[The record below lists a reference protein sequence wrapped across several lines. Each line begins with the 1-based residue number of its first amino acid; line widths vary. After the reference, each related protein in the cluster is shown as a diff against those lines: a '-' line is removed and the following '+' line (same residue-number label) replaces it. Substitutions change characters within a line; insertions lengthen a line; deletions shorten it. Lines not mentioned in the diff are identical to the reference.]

1 MGVRNVTERPGYC
14 ATGLQWPTPMLTWH
28 TTPGEDPR
36 MFVNRWIETHAHIRP
51 NKVALVDRVSGISY
65 TYLDLYRTSRLQ
77 AQRLAA
83 LGIKP
88 GDRVAVYSQ
97 NRPEILELLLAC
109 GWLGAC
115 LVPLNWR
122 LAPQELEKIVEDCAP
137 RITFLDPNLPCDLPG
152 QSLFSLQSLDAP
164 SVSFPDVGPEA
175 PLAIFYTG
183 GTTGVPKGAVLTHA
197 SMQWNAWNTI
207 CGWGLSPDD
216 VAPIF
221 TPMFH
226 TGGLNVMATPLLCL
240 GGTLVLPG
248 NFEAHKA
255 LEVIEQ
261 EHCTLVF
268 LVPTMYEMLRQD
280 PGFSRSRVAHVRK
293 WISGGAPCPKTLFEA
308 YWNEGIPLI
317 QGYGLT
323 EAGPNTF
330 GVSFEEAQRRPGTVG
345 VPLPGIQL
353 RLVND
358 QGQEPTVGQ
367 AGELQVRGGHVM
379 AGYWNRPKETSS
391 VLQDGWLSTG
401 DLAYKDQDGYYF
413 ICGRRKE
420 MFISG
425 GENVFPAE
433 IEEVLLTHPNVAEV
447 AVVGVPHPKWG
458 EVGRAYLVLKNQPEF
473 DEQQLVDHCQQVLAK
488 YKIPKEYVVMDSL
501 PKSAA
506 GKVLKRM
513 LMEDSVRA

>member
-1 MGVRNVTERPGYC
+1 
-14 ATGLQWPTPMLTWH
+14 
-28 TTPGEDPR
+28 

-51 NKVALVDRVSGISY
+51 NKVALIDRVSGISY

-83 LGIKP
+83 LGVRP

-97 NRPEILELLLAC
+97 NRPEVLELLLAC

-122 LAPQELEKIVEDCAP
+122 LAPQELEKIVEDCGP
-137 RITFLDPNLPCDLPG
+137 SITFLDPNLPCDLPG

-164 SVSFPDVGPEA
+164 SVSFPEVGPEA

-255 LEVIEQ
+255 LEVIEAHWLFGLPPERIEVVVHPQ
-261 EHCTLVF
+261 SVIHSLVEYVDGSVLAQLGHPDMRTPIGHALGWPERLAVDVPPHD
-268 LVPTMYEMLRQD
+268 LVQIGKLGFEAPDHARFPSLGLAYEALRA
-280 PGFSRSRVAHVRK
+280 G
-293 WISGGAPCPKTLFEA
+293 GGASVVLNA
-308 YWNEGIPLI
+308 ANEMAVAAFLD
-317 QGYGLT
+317 
-323 EAGPNTF
+323 
-330 GVSFEEAQRRPGTVG
+330 RR
-345 VPLPGIQL
+345 LPFV
-353 RLVND
+353 RLPEVI
-358 QGQEPTVGQ
+358 
-367 AGELQVRGGHVM
+367 ARALAEL
-379 AGYWNRPKETSS
+379 
-391 VLQDGWLSTG
+391 
-401 DLAYKDQDGYYF
+401 
-413 ICGRRKE
+413 
-420 MFISG
+420 G
-425 GENVFPAE
+425 GEPAGCWE
-433 IEEVLLTHPNVAEV
+433 AVIELDRRT
-447 AVVGVPHPKWG
+447 
-458 EVGRAYLVLKNQPEF
+458 RAS
-473 DEQQLVDHCQQVLAK
+473 C
-488 YKIPKEYVVMDSL
+488 
-501 PKSAA
+501 AA
-506 GKVLKRM
+506 W
-513 LMEDSVRA
+513 MEGGA

>member
-1 MGVRNVTERPGYC
+1 MY
-14 ATGLQWPTPMLTWH
+14 L
-28 TTPGEDPR
+28 
-36 MFVNRWIETHAHIRP
+36 NRWIESHAHIRP
-51 NKVALVDRVSGISY
+51 TKVALIDRVSGVSY
-65 TYLDLYRTSRLQ
+65 TYLDLYRSSRLQ
-77 AQRLAA
+77 AYRLAG
-83 LGIKP
+83 LGVKA

-109 GWLGAC
+109 GLLGAC

-122 LAPQELEKIVEDCAP
+122 LAPQELEKIVADCQP
-137 RITFLDPNLPCDLPG
+137 KLIFLEPELPCDLQG
-152 QSLFSLQSLDAP
+152 QNLLSLQTMAAEPIELPGVDPNTA
-164 SVSFPDVGPEA
+164 
-175 PLAIFYTG
+175 LAIFYTG

-207 CGWGLSPDD
+207 AGWGLSPEDI
-216 VAPIF
+216 APIF

-248 NFEAHKA
+248 NFDAPKA
-255 LEVIEQ
+255 LEILE
-261 EHCTLVF
+261 EEGCTLLF
-268 LVPTMYEMLRQD
+268 LVPTMFEMLRQV
-280 PGFSRSRVAHVRK
+280 PGFGRSRVARVRK

-308 YWNEGIPLI
+308 YWNEGLPLI

-330 GVSFEEAQRRPGTVG
+330 GVSFEDAQKRSGTVG
-345 VPLPGIQL
+345 VPLPGIEV
-353 RLVND
+353 RLLDGEGKEV
-358 QGQEPTVGQ
+358 PVGT
-367 AGELQVRGGHVM
+367 AGELHVRGGHVM
-379 AGYWNRPKETSS
+379 AGYWNRPKETSQ
-391 VLQDGWLSTG
+391 VLKDGWLATG
-401 DLAYKDQDGYYF
+401 DLAYRDADGFYF

-447 AVVGVPHPKWG
+447 AVVGVAHPKWG
-458 EVGRAYLVLKNQPEF
+458 EVGRAYLVLKNPQAH
-473 DEQQLVDHCQQVLAK
+473 DEAEVVAHLQKELAK
-488 YKIPKEYVVMDSL
+488 YKIPKEYVIMDSL

-513 LMEDSVRA
+513 LVEA

>member
-1 MGVRNVTERPGYC
+1 
-14 ATGLQWPTPMLTWH
+14 
-28 TTPGEDPR
+28 

-51 NKVALVDRVSGISY
+51 SKVALIDRVSGVSY
-65 TYLDLYRTSRLQ
+65 TYQDLQRASHVQ
-77 AQRLAA
+77 AYRLAS
-83 LGIKP
+83 LGVKP

-109 GWLGAC
+109 GLLGAC

-122 LAPQELEKIVEDCAP
+122 LTPQELEKIVADCQP
-137 RITFLDPNLPCDLPG
+137 KITFVEPG
-152 QSLFSLQSLDAP
+152 LAGGEGLEAQSLFGLQSLDAEP
-164 SVSFPDVGPEA
+164 VELPRVSPDSA
-175 PLAIFYTG
+175 LAIFYTG
-183 GTTGVPKGAVLTHA
+183 GTTGVPKGAVLTHR
-197 SMQWNAWNTI
+197 SMQANAWNTI
-207 CGWGLSPDD
+207 GGWGLSPDD
-216 VAPIF
+216 IAPIF

-226 TGGLNVMATPLLCL
+226 TGGLNVCATPLLCL

-248 NFEAHKA
+248 NFDPVKS

-261 EHCTLVF
+261 EHCTFVF
-268 LVPTMYEMLRQD
+268 LVPTMYEMLRQA
-280 PGFSRSRVAHVRK
+280 PGFSRSRVAQVRK

-308 YWNEGIPLI
+308 YWSEGIPLI

-330 GVSFEEAQRRPGTVG
+330 GVSFEDAQKRAGTVG
-345 VPLPGIQL
+345 VPLPGIEVKL
-353 RLVND
+353 TDTDGKEV
-358 QGQEPTVGQ
+358 PVGT
-367 AGELQVRGGHVM
+367 AGELHVRGEHVM
-379 AGYWNRPKETSS
+379 SGYWNKPKETAQ
-391 VLQDGWLSTG
+391 VMQDGWLATG
-401 DLAYKDQDGYYF
+401 DLAYRDADGFYY

-433 IEEVLLTHPNVAEV
+433 IEEVILTHPNIAEV

-458 EVGRAYLVLKNQPEF
+458 EVGRAYLVLKQPSAH
-473 DEQQLVDHCQQVLAK
+473 DEAQLIEHVQQTLAK

-513 LMEDSVRA
+513 LMESVRA

>member
-1 MGVRNVTERPGYC
+1 MY
-14 ATGLQWPTPMLTWH
+14 
-28 TTPGEDPR
+28 
-36 MFVNRWIETHAHIRP
+36 VNRWIETHAHIRP
-51 NKVALVDRVSGISY
+51 NKVALIDRVSGVSY
-65 TYLDLYRTSRLQ
+65 TYLDLQRSSHVQ
-77 AQRLAA
+77 AYRLAG
-83 LGIKP
+83 LGVKA

-109 GWLGAC
+109 GLLGAC

-122 LAPQELEKIVEDCAP
+122 LTPQELEKIVADCQP
-137 RITFLDPNLPCDLPG
+137 KITFVEPGLAGGEGLEAQSIFALQTLAAEPVDLPR
-152 QSLFSLQSLDAP
+152 
-164 SVSFPDVGPEA
+164 VSPDTA
-175 PLAIFYTG
+175 LAIFYTG
-183 GTTGVPKGAVLTHA
+183 GTTGVPKGAVLTHK
-197 SMQWNAWNTI
+197 SMQANAWNTI
-207 CGWGLSPDD
+207 GGWGLSPED

-226 TGGLNVMATPLLCL
+226 TGGLNVAATPLLCL

-248 NFEAHKA
+248 NFDPAKS
-255 LEVIEQ
+255 LDIIEQ
-261 EHCTLVF
+261 EKCTFVF
-268 LVPTMYEMLRQD
+268 LVPTMYEMLRQA

-330 GVSFEEAQRRPGTVG
+330 GVSFEDAQKRAGTVG
-345 VPLPGIQL
+345 VPLPGIEVKL
-353 RLVND
+353 SDSEGKEVA
-358 QGQEPTVGQ
+358 VGV
-367 AGELQVRGGHVM
+367 AGELHVRGEHVM
-379 AGYWNRPKETSS
+379 AGYWNKPKETSQ
-391 VLQDGWLSTG
+391 VLEAGWLATG
-401 DLAYKDQDGYYF
+401 DMAFRDADGFYY

-433 IEEVLLTHPNVAEV
+433 IEEVILTHPNIAEV

-458 EVGRAYLVLKNQPEF
+458 EVGRAYLVLKQPSAHHEA
-473 DEQQLVDHCQQVLAK
+473 ELIEHVQKTLAK
-488 YKIPKEYVVMDSL
+488 YKIPKEYVIMDSL

-513 LMEDSVRA
+513 LMENQEAGSAAR

>member
-1 MGVRNVTERPGYC
+1 MY
-14 ATGLQWPTPMLTWH
+14 
-28 TTPGEDPR
+28 
-36 MFVNRWIETHAHIRP
+36 VNRWIETHAHIRP
-51 NKVALVDRVSGISY
+51 NKVALIDRVSGVSY
-65 TYLDLYRTSRLQ
+65 TYLDLQRSSHVQ
-77 AQRLAA
+77 AYRLAG
-83 LGIKP
+83 LGVKA

-109 GWLGAC
+109 GLLGAC

-122 LAPQELEKIVEDCAP
+122 LTPQELEKIVADCQPKVTFVEPGLAGGEGLEAQSIFGLQTLAAEPVELP
-137 RITFLDPNLPCDLPG
+137 R
-152 QSLFSLQSLDAP
+152 
-164 SVSFPDVGPEA
+164 VSPDTA
-175 PLAIFYTG
+175 LAIFYTG
-183 GTTGVPKGAVLTHA
+183 GTTGVPKGAVLTHK
-197 SMQWNAWNTI
+197 SMQANAWNTI
-207 CGWGLSPDD
+207 GGWGLSPED

-226 TGGLNVMATPLLCL
+226 TGGLNVAATPLLCL

-248 NFEAHKA
+248 NFDPAKS
-255 LEVIEQ
+255 LDIIEQ
-261 EHCTLVF
+261 EKCTFVF
-268 LVPTMYEMLRQD
+268 LVPTMYEMLRQA

-330 GVSFEEAQRRPGTVG
+330 GVSFEDAQKRSGTVG
-345 VPLPGIQL
+345 VPLPGIEVKL
-353 RLVND
+353 SDSDGKEVA
-358 QGQEPTVGQ
+358 VGV
-367 AGELQVRGGHVM
+367 AGELHVRGDHVM
-379 AGYWNRPKETSS
+379 AGYWNKPKETSQ
-391 VLQDGWLSTG
+391 VLEGGWLATG
-401 DLAYKDQDGYYF
+401 DLAYRDADGFYY

-433 IEEVLLTHPNVAEV
+433 IEEVILTHPNIAEV

-458 EVGRAYLVLKNQPEF
+458 EVGRAYLVLKQPSAH
-473 DEQQLVDHCQQVLAK
+473 DEAELVEHVQKTLAK

-513 LMEDSVRA
+513 LMENQEAGSAAR

>member
-1 MGVRNVTERPGYC
+1 
-14 ATGLQWPTPMLTWH
+14 
-28 TTPGEDPR
+28 

-51 NKVALVDRVSGISY
+51 AKVAIVDRVSGVSY

-77 AQRLAA
+77 AYRLAA
-83 LGIKP
+83 LGVGP

-109 GWLGAC
+109 GLLGAC

-122 LAPQELEKIVEDCAP
+122 LAPQELAKIVADCQP
-137 RITFLDPNLPCDLPG
+137 KLTFVEPDLPCEGLEGP
-152 QSLFSLQSLDAP
+152 SIFSLRSQDADPVELPRVDPQS
-164 SVSFPDVGPEA
+164 

-207 CGWGLSPDD
+207 SGWGLSPED

-248 NFEAHKA
+248 NFEAARA

-261 EHCTLVF
+261 ERCTLVF
-268 LVPTMYEMLRQD
+268 LVPTMYEMLRQT
-280 PGFSRSRVAHVRK
+280 PGFSRARVAAVRK
-293 WISGGAPCPKTLFEA
+293 WISGGAPCPKSLFEA

-330 GVSFEEAQRRPGTVG
+330 GVAFEDAQRRSGTVG
-345 VPLPGIQL
+345 VPLPGIEVKL
-353 RLVND
+353 TDSDGREVA
-358 QGQEPTVGQ
+358 VGQ
-367 AGELQVRGGHVM
+367 AGELHVRGGHVM
-379 AGYWNRPKETSS
+379 AGYWNKPKETAQ
-391 VLQDGWLSTG
+391 VLQDGWLATG
-401 DLAYKDQDGYYF
+401 DLAYRDADGYYY

-420 MFISG
+420 MYISG

-433 IEEVLLTHPNVAEV
+433 IEEVLLTHSNVAEV

-458 EVGRAYLVLKNQPEF
+458 EVGRAYLVLKQPAHHSE
-473 DEQQLVDHCQQVLAK
+473 EELLLHCQKVLAK

-513 LMEDSVRA
+513 LMEEVRR

>member
-1 MGVRNVTERPGYC
+1 MY
-14 ATGLQWPTPMLTWH
+14 
-28 TTPGEDPR
+28 
-36 MFVNRWIETHAHIRP
+36 VNRWIETHAHIRP
-51 NKVALVDRVSGISY
+51 NKVALIDRVSGVSY
-65 TYLDLYRTSRLQ
+65 TYLDLQRSSHVQ
-77 AQRLAA
+77 AYRLAA
-83 LGIKP
+83 MGIKE

-109 GWLGAC
+109 GLLGAC

-122 LAPQELEKIVEDCAP
+122 LTPQELEKIVADCQP
-137 RITFLDPNLPCDLPG
+137 KMTLVEPG
-152 QSLFSLQSLDAP
+152 LAGGEALEAQSIFSLQTVDADP
-164 SVSFPDVGPEA
+164 VELPRVSPDSA
-175 PLAIFYTG
+175 LAIFYTG
-183 GTTGVPKGAVLTHA
+183 GTTGVPKGAVLTHK
-197 SMQWNAWNTI
+197 SMQANAWNTI
-207 CGWGLSPDD
+207 GGWGLSPDD
-216 VAPIF
+216 IAPVF

-226 TGGLNVMATPLLCL
+226 TGGLNVCLTPLLCL

-248 NFEAHKA
+248 NFDPVKS

-261 EHCTLVF
+261 EKCTFVF
-268 LVPTMYEMLRQD
+268 LVPTMYEMLRQA
-280 PGFSRSRVAHVRK
+280 PGFSRGRVALVRK

-330 GVSFEEAQRRPGTVG
+330 GVSFEDAQKRAGTVG
-345 VPLPGIQL
+345 VPLPGIEVKL
-353 RLVND
+353 AGEDGKEV
-358 QGQEPTVGQ
+358 TVGT
-367 AGELQVRGGHVM
+367 AGELHVRGDHVM
-379 AGYWNRPKETSS
+379 SGYWNKPKETAQ
-391 VLQDGWLSTG
+391 VMQDGWLATG
-401 DLAYKDQDGYYF
+401 DLAYRDADGFYY

-433 IEEVLLTHPNVAEV
+433 IEEVILTHPNIAEV

-458 EVGRAYLVLKNQPEF
+458 EVGRAYLVLKQPAEH
-473 DEQQLVDHCQQVLAK
+473 DEAQLVEHVQKTLAK

-513 LMEDSVRA
+513 LMESVRA

>member
-1 MGVRNVTERPGYC
+1 
-14 ATGLQWPTPMLTWH
+14 
-28 TTPGEDPR
+28 

-51 NKVALVDRVSGISY
+51 GKIAIVDRTTGVSYS
-65 TYLDLYRTSRLQ
+65 YLDLHRSSHLMAY
-77 AQRLAA
+77 RLAS
-83 LGIKP
+83 LGVGA

-109 GWLGAC
+109 GLLGAC

-122 LAPQELEKIVEDCAP
+122 LAGQELEKIVADCQP
-137 RITFLDPNLPCDLPG
+137 KVTFMEPGLPVEGLTGP
-152 QSLFSLQSLDAP
+152 SIFSLQTM
-164 SVSFPDVGPEA
+164 DVPPVPLPRVDPNQA
-175 PLAIFYTG
+175 LAIFYTG

-207 CGWGLSPDD
+207 SGWGLSPEDI
-216 VAPIF
+216 APIF

-248 NFEAHKA
+248 NFEPARA

-261 EHCTLVF
+261 ERCTLVF
-268 LVPTMYEMLRQD
+268 LVPTMYEMLRQV
-280 PGFSRSRVAHVRK
+280 PGFSRSRVAHARK

-330 GVSFEEAQRRPGTVG
+330 GVSIEDTQKRPGTVG
-345 VPLPGIQL
+345 VPLAGIEVKL
-353 RLVND
+353 TDGDGHEVAA
-358 QGQEPTVGQ
+358 GQ
-367 AGELQVRGGHVM
+367 AGELHVRGGHVM
-379 AGYWNRPKETSS
+379 AGYWNKPKETAQ
-391 VLQDGWLSTG
+391 VMQDGWLATG
-401 DLAYKDQDGYYF
+401 DLAYRDQDGFYF

-433 IEEVLLTHPNVAEV
+433 IEEVLLTHSNVAEV

-458 EVGRAYLVLKNQPEF
+458 EIGRAYLVLKQPQAHN
-473 DEQQLVDHCQQVLAK
+473 EQELVDHCQKVLAK
-488 YKIPKEYVVMDSL
+488 YKVPKEYVIMDSL

-513 LMEDSVRA
+513 LMEETRA

>member
-1 MGVRNVTERPGYC
+1 
-14 ATGLQWPTPMLTWH
+14 
-28 TTPGEDPR
+28 

-51 NKVALVDRVSGISY
+51 NKLALIDRVSGVSY
-65 TYLDLYRTSRLQ
+65 TYLDLQRASHVQ
-77 AQRLAA
+77 AYRLAS
-83 LGIKP
+83 LGVQA

-109 GWLGAC
+109 GLLGAC

-122 LAPQELEKIVEDCAP
+122 LTPQELEKIVADCQP
-137 RITFLDPNLPCDLPG
+137 KITFVEPGLAGGEDLVGP
-152 QSLFSLQSLDAP
+152 SIFSLQTMDAEP
-164 SVSFPDVGPEA
+164 IELPRVSPDSA
-175 PLAIFYTG
+175 LAIFYTG
-183 GTTGVPKGAVLTHA
+183 GTTGVPKGAVLTHK
-197 SMQWNAWNTI
+197 SMQANAWNTI
-207 CGWGLSPDD
+207 GGWGLSPDD
-216 VAPIF
+216 IAPIF

-226 TGGLNVMATPLLCL
+226 TGGLNVVATPLFCL

-248 NFEAHKA
+248 NFDPVKS

-261 EHCTLVF
+261 EHCTFVF
-268 LVPTMYEMLRQD
+268 LVPTMYEMLRQA
-280 PGFSRSRVAHVRK
+280 PGFSRSRVAQVRK

-330 GVSFEEAQRRPGTVG
+330 GVSFEDAQKRAGTVG
-345 VPLPGIQL
+345 VPLPGIEAKL
-353 RLVND
+353 TDGDGKEVA
-358 QGQEPTVGQ
+358 VGV
-367 AGELQVRGGHVM
+367 AGELHVRGDHVM
-379 AGYWNRPKETSS
+379 SCYWNKPQETSQ
-391 VLQDGWLSTG
+391 VLRDGWLATG
-401 DLAYKDQDGYYF
+401 DLAYRDADGFYY

-433 IEEVLLTHPNVAEV
+433 IEEVILTHPNIAEV
-447 AVVGVPHPKWG
+447 AVVGVPHAKWG
-458 EVGRAYLVLKNQPEF
+458 EVGRAYLVLKQPAAHNES
-473 DEQQLVDHCQQVLAK
+473 ELIEHVQKTLAK
-488 YKIPKEYVVMDSL
+488 YKIPKQYVVMDSL

-513 LMEDSVRA
+513 LMEDAGVRA

>member
-1 MGVRNVTERPGYC
+1 MY
-14 ATGLQWPTPMLTWH
+14 
-28 TTPGEDPR
+28 
-36 MFVNRWIETHAHIRP
+36 VNRWIETHAHIRP
-51 NKVALVDRVSGISY
+51 NKVALIDRVSGVSY
-65 TYLDLYRTSRLQ
+65 TYLDLQRSSRVQ
-77 AQRLAA
+77 AYRLAG
-83 LGIKP
+83 LGVQA

-109 GWLGAC
+109 GLLGAC

-122 LAPQELEKIVEDCAP
+122 LTAQELEKIVADCQPKIIFVEPGLAGGEALQAESIFGLQTLAAEPVELP
-137 RITFLDPNLPCDLPG
+137 R
-152 QSLFSLQSLDAP
+152 
-164 SVSFPDVGPEA
+164 VSPDTA
-175 PLAIFYTG
+175 LAIFYTG
-183 GTTGVPKGAVLTHA
+183 GTTGVPKGAVLTHK
-197 SMQWNAWNTI
+197 SMQANAWNTI
-207 CGWGLSPDD
+207 GGWGLSPDD
-216 VAPIF
+216 IAPIF

-226 TGGLNVMATPLLCL
+226 TGGLNVVATPLFCL

-248 NFEAHKA
+248 NFDPAKS
-255 LEVIEQ
+255 LDIIEQ
-261 EHCTLVF
+261 EKCSFVF
-268 LVPTMYEMLRQD
+268 LVPTMYEMLRQA
-280 PGFSRSRVAHVRK
+280 PGFSRARVAHVRK

-330 GVSFEEAQRRPGTVG
+330 GVSFEDAQKRAGTVG
-345 VPLPGIQL
+345 VPLPGIEVKL
-353 RLVND
+353 SDPEGKEVA
-358 QGQEPTVGQ
+358 VGA
-367 AGELQVRGGHVM
+367 AGELHVRGDHVM
-379 AGYWNRPKETSS
+379 AGYWNKPKETSQ
-391 VLQDGWLSTG
+391 VLADGWLATG
-401 DLAYKDQDGYYF
+401 DLAYRDADGFYY

-433 IEEVLLTHPNVAEV
+433 IEEVVLTHPNVAEV

-458 EVGRAYLVLKNQPEF
+458 EVGRAYLVLKQPAAH
-473 DEQQLVDHCQQVLAK
+473 DEAELIEHLQKTLAK

-513 LMEDSVRA
+513 LMENQEAGSAAR

>member
-1 MGVRNVTERPGYC
+1 MY
-14 ATGLQWPTPMLTWH
+14 
-28 TTPGEDPR
+28 
-36 MFVNRWIETHAHIRP
+36 VNRWIETHAHIRP
-51 NKVALVDRVSGISY
+51 NKVALIDRVSGVSY
-65 TYLDLYRTSRLQ
+65 TYLDLQRSSHVQ
-77 AQRLAA
+77 AYRLAG
-83 LGIKP
+83 LGVKA

-109 GWLGAC
+109 GLLGAC

-122 LAPQELEKIVEDCAP
+122 LTPQELEKIVADCQP
-137 RITFLDPNLPCDLPG
+137 KITFVEPGLAGGEGLEAQSIFALQTLAAEPVDLPR
-152 QSLFSLQSLDAP
+152 
-164 SVSFPDVGPEA
+164 VSPDTA
-175 PLAIFYTG
+175 LAIFYTG
-183 GTTGVPKGAVLTHA
+183 GTTGVPKGAVLTHK
-197 SMQWNAWNTI
+197 SMQANAWNTI
-207 CGWGLSPDD
+207 GGWGLSPED

-226 TGGLNVMATPLLCL
+226 TGGLNVAATPLLCL

-248 NFEAHKA
+248 NFDPAKS
-255 LEVIEQ
+255 LDIIEQ
-261 EHCTLVF
+261 EKCTFVF
-268 LVPTMYEMLRQD
+268 LVPTMYEMLRQA

-330 GVSFEEAQRRPGTVG
+330 GVSFEDAQKRAGTVG
-345 VPLPGIQL
+345 VPLPGIEVKL
-353 RLVND
+353 SDSEGKEVA
-358 QGQEPTVGQ
+358 VGV
-367 AGELQVRGGHVM
+367 AGELHVRGEHVM
-379 AGYWNRPKETSS
+379 AGYWNKPKETSQ
-391 VLQDGWLSTG
+391 VLEAGWLATG
-401 DLAYKDQDGYYF
+401 DLAFRDADGFYY

-425 GENVFPAE
+425 GENIFPAE
-433 IEEVLLTHPNVAEV
+433 IEEVILTHPNIAEV

-458 EVGRAYLVLKNQPEF
+458 EVGRAYLVLKQPSAHHEA
-473 DEQQLVDHCQQVLAK
+473 ELIEHVQKTLAK
-488 YKIPKEYVVMDSL
+488 YKIPKEYVIMDSL

-513 LMEDSVRA
+513 LMENQEAGSAAR

>member
-1 MGVRNVTERPGYC
+1 MY
-14 ATGLQWPTPMLTWH
+14 
-28 TTPGEDPR
+28 
-36 MFVNRWIETHAHIRP
+36 VNRWIETHAHIRP
-51 NKVALVDRVSGISY
+51 NKVALIDRVSGVSF
-65 TYLDLYRTSRLQ
+65 TYLDLHRSSHVQ
-77 AQRLAA
+77 AYRLAS
-83 LGIKP
+83 LGVQA

-109 GWLGAC
+109 GLLGAC

-122 LAPQELEKIVEDCAP
+122 LTPQELEKIVADCQP
-137 RITFLDPNLPCDLPG
+137 KLTFVEPGLPG
-152 QSLFSLQSLDAP
+152 GEGLQAHSIFELQTVPAEP
-164 SVSFPDVGPEA
+164 VALPRVTPET

-183 GTTGVPKGAVLTHA
+183 GTTGVPKGAVLTHK
-197 SMQWNAWNTI
+197 SMQANAWNTI
-207 CGWGLSPDD
+207 GGWGLSPEDI
-216 VAPIF
+216 APIF

-226 TGGLNVMATPLLCL
+226 TGGLNVVATPLFCL

-248 NFEAHKA
+248 NFDPAKS
-255 LEVIEQ
+255 LEIIEQ
-261 EHCTLVF
+261 EKCTFVF
-268 LVPTMYEMLRQD
+268 LVPTMYEMLRQA

-308 YWNEGIPLI
+308 YWGEGIPLI

-330 GVSFEEAQRRPGTVG
+330 GVSFEDAQKRSGTVG
-345 VPLPGIQL
+345 VPLPGIEVKL
-353 RLVND
+353 SDSEGKEV
-358 QGQEPTVGQ
+358 PVGT
-367 AGELQVRGGHVM
+367 AGELHVRGDHVM
-379 AGYWNRPKETSS
+379 SGYWNKPNETAQ
-391 VLQDGWLSTG
+391 VLEDGWLATG
-401 DLAYKDQDGYYF
+401 DLAYRDADGFYY

-433 IEEVLLTHPNVAEV
+433 IEEVVLTHPNVAEV

-458 EVGRAYLVLKNQPEF
+458 EVGRAYLVLKQPAEHN
-473 DEQQLVDHCQQVLAK
+473 EAELVEHLQKTLAK
-488 YKIPKEYVVMDSL
+488 YKVPKEYVVMDSL

-513 LMEDSVRA
+513 LMENQEAGAAAR

>member
-1 MGVRNVTERPGYC
+1 MPAWHARGIFHKERQ
-14 ATGLQWPTPMLTWH
+14 AV
-28 TTPGEDPR
+28 
-36 MFVNRWIETHAHIRP
+36 FINRWIESHAQIRP
-51 NKVALVDRVSGISY
+51 GKVAIVDRVSGVSY
-65 TYLDLYRTSRLQ
+65 TYQDLYRSSRLQ
-77 AQRLAA
+77 AYRLAA
-83 LGIKP
+83 LGVKP

-109 GWLGAC
+109 GLLGAC

-122 LAPQELEKIVEDCAP
+122 LAPQELEKIVADCEP
-137 RITFLDPNLPCDLPG
+137 KLIFIDPETPTDVLVG
-152 QSLFSLQSLDAP
+152 QSLLSLQSGDAAP
-164 SVSFPDVGPEA
+164 VKLPEVSPETA
-175 PLAIFYTG
+175 LAIFYTG

-207 CGWGLSPDD
+207 AGWGLSPEDI
-216 VAPIF
+216 APIF

-248 NFEAHKA
+248 TFEPAKA
-255 LEVIEQ
+255 FEVIEQ
-261 EHCTLVF
+261 ERCTLVF
-268 LVPTMYEMLRQD
+268 LVPTMYDMLRQV
-280 PGFSRSRVAHVRK
+280 PGFGRARVAHVRK

-308 YWNEGIPLI
+308 YWGEGIPLI

-330 GVSFEEAQRRPGTVG
+330 GVSFEDAQKRPGTVG
-345 VPLPGIQL
+345 VPLPGVEL
-353 RLVND
+353 KLVGND
-358 QGQEPTVGQ
+358 GKEPAVGQ
-367 AGELQVRGGHVM
+367 AGELMVRGGHVM
-379 AGYWNRPKETSS
+379 AGYWNRPRETAQ
-391 VLQDGWLSTG
+391 VVQNGWLATG
-401 DLAYKDQDGYYF
+401 DLAYKDADGFYY

-447 AVVGVPHPKWG
+447 AVVGAPHPKWG
-458 EVGRAYLVLKNQPEF
+458 EVGRAYLVLREQRRHSD
-473 DEQQLVDHCQQVLAK
+473 DEMVQHCQKVLAK
-488 YKIPKEYVVMDSL
+488 YKIPKEYVIMDSL

-506 GKVLKRM
+506 GKVLKRL
-513 LMEDSVRA
+513 LMEGQPVSA

>member
-1 MGVRNVTERPGYC
+1 
-14 ATGLQWPTPMLTWH
+14 
-28 TTPGEDPR
+28 
-36 MFVNRWIETHAHIRP
+36 MFVNRWIETHAQIRP
-51 NKVALVDRVSGISY
+51 SKVAVVDRVSGVSY
-65 TYLDLYRTSRLQ
+65 TYLDLHRTSRLQ
-77 AQRLAA
+77 AFRLAS
-83 LGIKP
+83 LGIQA

-109 GWLGAC
+109 GLLGAC

-122 LAPQELEKIVEDCAP
+122 LAPQELAKIVADCQP
-137 RITFLDPNLPCDLPG
+137 KIVFLEPDLPCEGLEG
-152 QSLFSLQSLDAP
+152 QSIFSLQSL
-164 SVSFPDVGPEA
+164 EA
-175 PLAIFYTG
+175 ESMELPYVDPATPLAIFYTG
-183 GTTGVPKGAVLTHA
+183 GTTGVPKGAVLTHT

-207 CGWGLSPDD
+207 CGWGLSPEDI
-216 VAPIF
+216 APIF

-248 NFEAHKA
+248 PFDAAKA

-261 EHCTLVF
+261 EQCTLVF
-268 LVPTMYEMLRQD
+268 LVPTMYDMLHQV
-280 PGFSRSRVAHVRK
+280 PGFTRSRVAHVRK

-330 GVSFEEAQRRPGTVG
+330 GVRFEDAQKRSGTVG
-345 VPLPGIQL
+345 VPLPGIEV
-353 RLVND
+353 RLSDNE
-358 QGQEPTVGQ
+358 GQEAAVGQ
-367 AGELQVRGGHVM
+367 AGELHVRGGHVM
-379 AGYWNRPKETSS
+379 AGYWNKPKETAQ
-391 VLQDGWLSTG
+391 VLQDGWLATG
-401 DLAYKDQDGYYF
+401 DLAYRDADGFYY

-420 MFISG
+420 MYISG

-433 IEEVLLTHPNVAEV
+433 IEEVLLTHANVAEV

-458 EVGRAYLVLKNQPEF
+458 EVGRAYLVLHQPAQHNE
-473 DEQQLVDHCQQVLAK
+473 DELVEHCQKVLAR

-513 LMEDSVRA
+513 LMEETRC